1 MRHRCDVGGSSG
13 RAAVASSLNLPR
25 PSDTHRCRFNPG
37 GISVSDNQ
45 SGKAAKLA
53 LIFEAVSAWN
63 IYDIMTATEVPR
75 QTVMIM
81 QYVFLAGTLLG
92 LVMALVKLASAK

>member
-1 MRHRCDVGGSSG
+1 M
-13 RAAVASSLNLPR
+13 
-25 PSDTHRCRFNPG
+25 
-37 GISVSDNQ
+37 SDNQ

-53 LIFEAVSAWN
+53 LIFGAVSAWN

-75 QTVMIM
+75 QPVMIR

-92 LVMALVKLASAK
+92 LVMALIKFASGK